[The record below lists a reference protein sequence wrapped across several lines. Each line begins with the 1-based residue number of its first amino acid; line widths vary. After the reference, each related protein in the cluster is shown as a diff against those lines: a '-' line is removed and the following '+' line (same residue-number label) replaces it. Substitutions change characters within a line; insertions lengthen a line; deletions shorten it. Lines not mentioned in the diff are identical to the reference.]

1 MISLLS
7 NVNKRVI
14 YKNYPMKSYVDP
26 NSLIEYAKSF
36 KNIKVID
43 ENFDFRYVSS
53 IGDIFILGS
62 IGPSSTLTWMLGEN
76 KTIIYLYSN
85 KFKQIKEEWIEILQ
99 KSLIV
104 IDIDEDDW
112 ANNLKKILNTPYS
125 ELLKI
130 WEDKKIYR
138 DQYDEEWFIGTN
150 LHCGKLGSKH
160 IKRFIIENKKEF
172 N

>member
-1 MISLLS
+1 MSD
-7 NVNKRVI
+7 VNKRAI
-14 YKNYPMKSYVDP
+14 YKNYPMRSYVDP

-36 KNIKVID
+36 KNIKVIN

-76 KTIIYLYSN
+76 KPIIYLYSN
-85 KFKQIKEEWIEILQ
+85 KFKQIKEEGIEILQ

-130 WEDKKIYR
+130 WKDKQIYR
-138 DQYDEEWFIGTN
+138 DQYDEEWFMGTN
-150 LHCGKLGSKH
+150 LHCGKLGSEH
-160 IKRFIIENKKEF
+160 IKRFVSENKKV
-172 N
+172 